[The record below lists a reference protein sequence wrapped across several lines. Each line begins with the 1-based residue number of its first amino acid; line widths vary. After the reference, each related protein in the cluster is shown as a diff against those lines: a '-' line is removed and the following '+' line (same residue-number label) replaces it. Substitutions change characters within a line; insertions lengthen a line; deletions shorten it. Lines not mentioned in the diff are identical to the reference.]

1 MMNTIHE
8 SIRKYAFF
16 DGMRPEHLAKLAEG
30 AKVGQFKEGAVLFR
44 EGEPA
49 NQFYLIESG
58 RILLEVHEP
67 AVGTTPVQTLSAGD
81 VLGWSWL
88 FPPFVW
94 HFQARA
100 VEPSKAIILN
110 GAHLLVSAEHDHDF
124 GYELMKRVAQVVIR
138 RLQAARKQLLQQQI
152 ESALDG

>member
-1 MMNTIHE
+1 MKTIAAAIGEH
-8 SIRKYAFF
+8 RFFRGLKPKY
-16 DGMRPEHLAKLAEG
+16 LAMLAEG
-30 AKVGQFKEGAVLFR
+30 AKCASFKAGEMLFR

-49 NQFYLIESG
+49 NRLYLIDHG
-58 RILLEVHEP
+58 RIALEAHEP
-67 AVGTTPVQTLSAGD
+67 ANGTFLVQTLTAGD

-100 VEPSKAIILN
+100 VEPTSVIILN
-110 GAHLLVSAEHDHDF
+110 GAHLLVAAERNYDF
-124 GYELMKRVAQVVIR
+124 GYELMKRVAQVVIH
-138 RLQAARKQLLQQQI
+138 RLQAARKQLLEHQI

>member
-1 MMNTIHE
+1 M
-8 SIRKYAFF
+8 AA
-16 DGMRPEHLAKLAEG
+16 EHLDTIAGCATE
-30 AKVGQFKEGAVLFR
+30 VQFKARHIIFR

-58 RILLEVHEP
+58 SVAVEAHQASAGDVLVQILGP
-67 AVGTTPVQTLSAGD
+67 GD

-94 HFQARA
+94 HLRARA
-100 VEPSKAIILN
+100 LEPTAAIVLN
-110 GAHLLVSAEHDHDF
+110 GAHLLVAAERNRDF

-138 RLQAARKQLLQQQI
+138 RLQATRKQLLDQQI

>member
-1 MMNTIHE
+1 MNAIHE

-16 DGMRPEHLAKLAEG
+16 DGMRPEHLSMLADG
-30 AKVGQFKEGAVLFR
+30 AKVGQFKAGEILFR
-44 EGEPA
+44 EGAPA
-49 NQFYLIESG
+49 SQFYLIESG
-58 RILLEVHEP
+58 KVALEAYEP
-67 AVGTTPVQTLSAGD
+67 ANRTTFVQSLGAGD

-100 VEPSKAIILN
+100 VEPSSVIILS
-110 GAHLLVSAEHDHDF
+110 GGHLLASAERDHDF

-138 RLQAARKQLLQQQI
+138 RLQATRKRLLERQI
-152 ESALDG
+152 ESALEG

>member
-1 MMNTIHE
+1 
-8 SIRKYAFF
+8 
-16 DGMRPEHLAKLAEG
+16 MRPEHLAMLAEG
-30 AKVGQFKEGAVLFR
+30 AKVGQFKTGEMLFR

-49 NQFYLIESG
+49 SKFYLIESG
-58 RILLEVHEP
+58 KILLEAHEP
-67 AVGTTPVQTLSAGD
+67 AGGTTLVQTLAAGD

-100 VEPSKAIILN
+100 VAPSSVIILD

-138 RLQAARKQLLQQQI
+138 RLQATRKQLLASQI
-152 ESALDG
+152 ESALNG

>member
-1 MMNTIHE
+1 MKTIHE
-8 SIRKYAFF
+8 SIMKYAFF
-16 DGMRPEHLAKLAEG
+16 DGMRPEHLAVLAEE
-30 AKVGQFKEGAVLFR
+30 AKADRFKAGEFLFR

-58 RILLEVHEP
+58 KILLEAHEP
-67 AVGTTPVQTLSAGD
+67 GNGTTSVQTLSSGD

-100 VEPSKAIILN
+100 VEPSSVIILN
-110 GAHLLVSAEHDHDF
+110 GAHLLISAERDHDF

-138 RLQAARKQLLQQQI
+138 RLQATRKQLLEQQN
-152 ESALDG
+152 EVTR

>member
-1 MMNTIHE
+1 MNAIHE

-16 DGMRPEHLAKLAEG
+16 DGMRPEHLVMLADG
-30 AKVGQFKEGAVLFR
+30 AKVGQFKTGEMLFR
-44 EGEPA
+44 EEEPA
-49 NQFYLIESG
+49 NKFYLIESG
-58 RILLEVHEP
+58 KILLEAHEP
-67 AVGTTPVQTLSAGD
+67 AGDTTLVQTLAAGD

-100 VEPSKAIILN
+100 VAPSSVIILN
-110 GAHLLVSAEHDHDF
+110 GAHLLVSAERDHDF

-138 RLQAARKQLLQQQI
+138 RLQATRKQLLAFQI